1 MLLRMAC
8 QAKQLLALVL
18 CLRVFPE
25 IAQGQV
31 RDGILGHPWG
41 TPVASVA
48 KPLELHTV
56 RTEGDLVLYATGL
69 HELGDTPIDCCEV
82 EFVGGSLAGVIV
94 TTRGTE
100 NSRRLLS
107 LLQKEYGEGTARN
120 TMAHTW
126 VTAETHVA
134 FDLDNLGDAYV
145 YWYSMR
151 LQK

>member
-1 MLLRMAC
+1 M
-8 QAKQLLALVL
+8 L
-18 CLRVFPE
+18 CLRAFPD

-48 KPLELHTV
+48 EPLELHTA
-56 RTEGDLVLYATGL
+56 RFEGNLMFYATGL
-69 HELGDTPIDCCEV
+69 REIGDAQIDQCEV
-82 EFVGGSLAGVIV
+82 EFVRGGLAGVIV

>member
-1 MLLRMAC
+1 MLLRMVRH
-8 QAKQLLALVL
+8 AKHLLALVL
-18 CLRVFPE
+18 CLRVIPE

-48 KPLELHTV
+48 QPLELHTV
-56 RTEGDLVLYATGL
+56 RMEGDLVFYATGL

-82 EFVGGSLAGVIV
+82 EFVSGSLAGVIV
-94 TTRGTE
+94 TTRGAD

-107 LLQKEYGEGTARN
+107 LLHNEYGEGTARN
-120 TMAHTW
+120 AMAHTW
-126 VTAETHVA
+126 MTPETHVA